1 MHGAR
6 RVNINNAVLL
16 SEYEGSYLSINQS
29 QEDQMSRHYLPS
41 LKQLLQAETCK
52 FCEKYRF
59 VR

>member
-1 MHGAR
+1 MHGGR
-6 RVNINNAVLL
+6 RVNINNAVFL

-41 LKQLLQAETCK
+41 LKQLQAETCK
-52 FCEKYRF
+52 FCKKYRS

>member
-41 LKQLLQAETCK
+41 LKQLQAETCK
-52 FCEKYRF
+52 VCKKYRS